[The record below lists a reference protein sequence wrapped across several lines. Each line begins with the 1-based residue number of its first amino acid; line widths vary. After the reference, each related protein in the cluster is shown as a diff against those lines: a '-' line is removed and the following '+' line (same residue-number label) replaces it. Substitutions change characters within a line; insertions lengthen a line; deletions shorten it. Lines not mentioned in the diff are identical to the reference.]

1 MSDHHKRGSFGSNIG
16 FLMAAVGSAVGLGNI
31 WGFPYKM
38 GNNGGFVFLLVYL
51 ILAVFVGVC
60 VMMGEMAIGR
70 KTRQG
75 SAGAYRAI
83 SQKFSWLGWLAVIAG
98 FVILCFY
105 LVLGGMVLR
114 YAVGYFL
121 AMFGV
126 DTFGDPA
133 SFFGSFLTNGWSM
146 VIFFA
151 LFAVINA
158 AIVMGGVEG
167 GIERF
172 NKFAMPALFFLLLIV
187 LIYVACQPGAG
198 EGYRY
203 IFGVNFEPLKTDFL
217 GVVKTAAG
225 QMFFSLSLGMA
236 IMLTY
241 GSYLPTEENIQKDTL
256 IIVIFDTLIAI
267 MAGMVVLPACSAFG
281 LDYGA
286 GPGLL
291 FSTMQMVFY
300 NMGGFIGNLMGFLF
314 YVLVFLAAISSSISI
329 MEGTVA
335 TRVDKNFKQN
345 KGGKSGGRRRAALLI
360 TLAALVLGLPV
371 ALDGLGSGVA
381 GGALVDAPA
390 TILNIAVHGWNDCWL
405 DLYDMISEGILMP
418 LGSLIMALCIGWG
431 WGTDMI
437 LDECAKCGAKPWG
450 RKFFEICYKV
460 ITPIGMLIVLYGQ
473 IMSFFG

>member
-1 MSDHHKRGSFGSNIG
+1 MSSQKRGTFGSNMG

-38 GNNGGFVFLLVYL
+38 GSNGGFVFLVVYL
-51 ILAVFVGVC
+51 LLAIFVGMC
-60 VMMGEMAIGR
+60 VMTGEMAIGR

-75 SAGAYRAI
+75 SAGAYKVI
-83 SQKFSWLGWLAVIAG
+83 SEKFSWLGWLAVIAG

-114 YAVGYFL
+114 YAVGYLL

-126 DTFGDPA
+126 DTFGDA
-133 SFFGSFLTNGWSM
+133 ATFFGRFLTNGGSM
-146 VIFFA
+146 VFFFAFFA
-151 LFAVINA
+151 LINA

-172 NKFAMPALFFLLLIV
+172 NRFAMPALFFLLLIV
-187 LIYVACQPGAG
+187 LIYVACQPGAAD
-198 EGYRY
+198 GYRF
-203 IFGVNFEPLKTDFL
+203 IFGFNLEPLKSDFL
-217 GVVKTAAG
+217 GVLKSAAG

-236 IMLTY
+236 IMITY
-241 GSYLPTEENIQKDTL
+241 GSYLPEKEDIQKNTI
-256 IIVIFDTLIAI
+256 IIVVFDTLIAI

-314 YVLVFLAAISSSISI
+314 YFLVFLAALSSSISI
-329 MEGTVA
+329 MEGSVA
-335 TRVDKNFKQN
+335 TKIDKNIREKVGDHTGN
-345 KGGKSGGRRRAALLI
+345 RVRTSLI
-360 TLAALVLGLPV
+360 LTIVVFILGLPV
-371 ALDGLGSGVA
+371 ALDGLGSGIA
-381 GGALVDAPA
+381 GGATMDAPA
-390 TILNIAVHGWNDCWL
+390 QLLNLTVHGWNDCWL

-431 WGTDMI
+431 WGTDMV
-437 LDECAKCGAKPWG
+437 LDECGKCGKKPWG
-450 RKFFEICYKV
+450 RKFFEICYKF
-460 ITPIGMLIVLYGQ
+460 ITPIGMILVLYGQ
-473 IMSFFG
+473 IVSFFG

>member
-1 MSDHHKRGSFGSNIG
+1 MENNRSSWGSNIG
-16 FLMAAVGSAVGLGNI
+16 FLLAAIGSAVGLGNI

-38 GNNGGFVFLLVYL
+38 GNNGGFVFLFVYL
-51 ILAVFVGVC
+51 ILAVFVGMC
-60 VMMGEMAIGR
+60 IMMGEMAIGR

-75 SAGAYRAI
+75 PAGAYRQLSA
-83 SQKFSWLGWLAVIAG
+83 KTGWVGWLAVIAG

-133 SFFGSFLTNGWSM
+133 SFFGAFLTNGWSM

-151 LFAVINA
+151 LFAIINA

-203 IFGVNFEPLKTDFL
+203 IFGVNFEPLKSDFF

-241 GSYLPTEENIQKDTL
+241 GSYLPTEENIQKNTV
-256 IIVIFDTLIAI
+256 IIVVFDTLIAI

-281 LDYGA
+281 LDYGG

-314 YVLVFLAAISSSISI
+314 YFLVFLAAISSSISI

-335 TRVDKNFKQN
+335 TRVDKNLREK
-345 KGGKSGGRRRAALLI
+345 KGGHTGDRKKVSLVITIAALI
-360 TLAALVLGLPV
+360 LGLPV
-371 ALDGLGSGVA
+371 ALDGLGSGTA
-381 GGALVDAPA
+381 GGALIDAPA
-390 TILNIAVHGWNDCWL
+390 QLLNLTVHGWNDCWL
-405 DLYDMISEGILMP
+405 DFYDMISEGILMP
-418 LGSLIMALCIGWG
+418 LGSLIMALLIGWV
-431 WGTDMI
+431 WGTDLV
-437 LDECAKCGAKPWG
+437 LDECAKCGEKPWG
-450 RKFFEICYKV
+450 RKFFEFCYRF
-460 ITPIGMLIVLYGQ
+460 ITPLGMLIVLYGQ
-473 IMSFFG
+473 IVSFFG

>member
-51 ILAVFVGVC
+51 ILAVFVGMC

-75 SAGAYRAI
+75 PAGAYRAI
-83 SQKFSWLGWLAVIAG
+83 SQKFGWLGWLAVIAG

-133 SFFGSFLTNGWSM
+133 SFFGAFLTNGWSM
-146 VIFFA
+146 VAFFA
-151 LFAVINA
+151 LFAIINA

-241 GSYLPTEENIQKDTL
+241 GSYLPESENIQKNTV
-256 IIVIFDTLIAI
+256 IIVAFDTLIAI
-267 MAGMVVLPACSAFG
+267 MAGMVVLPACAAFG
-281 LDYGA
+281 LDYGG

-291 FSTMQMVFY
+291 FATMQMVFH

-314 YVLVFLAAISSSISI
+314 YFLVFLAAISSSISI

-335 TRVDKNFKQN
+335 TRVDRNFREN
-345 KGGKSGGRRRAALLI
+345 KGGKSGGRIKVSLI
-360 TLAALVLGLPV
+360 ITIAALVLGLPV
-371 ALDGLGSGVA
+371 ALDGLGSGIA
-381 GGALVDAPA
+381 GGALVNAPA
-390 TILNIAVHGWNDCWL
+390 QILNVAVHGWNDCWL

-418 LGSLIMALCIGWG
+418 LGSLIMALCIGWS

-450 RKFFEICYKV
+450 RRFFEVCYKV

-473 IMSFFG
+473 IVSFFG